1 MLNPREIGAS
11 MPPGNLATPVVAVG
25 DPRFSPIAICYTLD
39 MHVISQKRIRE
50 AVARFP
56 RHEGALLSWYRL
68 VKTGTFEN
76 FAALRT
82 TFPGV
87 DKVGRFVVFNVAGNH
102 LRIVTAVHFDRGR
115 VYIREILTHSGYDE
129 EKWKR

>member
-1 MLNPREIGAS
+1 
-11 MPPGNLATPVVAVG
+11 
-25 DPRFSPIAICYTLD
+25 

-68 VKTGTFEN
+68 VKTATFEN
-76 FAALRT
+76 FASLRSM
-82 TFPGV
+82 FPGV

-102 LRIVTAVHFDRGR
+102 LRIIAAVHFERRR
-115 VYIREILTHSGYDE
+115 VYIREILTHSEYDE